1 MLFNKLPWSDGLN
14 NIFDNV
20 DSVEAKFYC
29 FGGDGG
35 SSSGGNN
42 QQTDQTMS
50 SYNETGRSPGQQ
62 MSQAQAESSMMSA
75 LAQNIAATEAESEQQ
90 QQQQQ
95 NTDAINAFNAFVESG
110 YVTDN
115 APSSENSGFGYS
127 SIANT
132 ALAPSPQAPTSPS
145 PTNTVGFAIGPT
157 TSVDT
162 DNGIGSLGL
171 SMNAPTTT
179 EGVMSQ
185 ATDIGFG
192 SIPGTNTVG
201 FNAPVGPGTIGI
213 GTNMSGDIG
222 IGYSLPF
229 AKGGAVQKGIGG
241 LMRRS

>member
-1 MLFNKLPWSDGLN
+1 VLYKKLPWSDGLI
-14 NIFDNV
+14 NIFENV
-20 DSVEAKFYC
+20 DDLEAKFYC

-35 SSSGGNN
+35 SGSGGSN
-42 QQTDQTMS
+42 QQTDEAPEMS
-50 SYNETGRSPGQQ
+50 AYNETGRTPGQQ

-75 LAQNIAATEAESEQQ
+75 LSQANQNNQ
-90 QQQQQ
+90 
-95 NTDAINAFNAFVESG
+95 TDNAVNAFNTFVGSG
-110 YVTDN
+110 YQTDD
-115 APSSENSGFGYS
+115 APSNIGSGYGYS
-127 SIANT
+127 SISNT
-132 ALAPSPQAPTSPS
+132 ALAPSPQSPTTSPS
-145 PTNTVGFAIGPT
+145 PTDTVGFAIGPT

-213 GTNMSGDIG
+213 GTNLSGDIG
-222 IGYSLPF
+222 LGYSLKF

>member
-1 MLFNKLPWSDGLN
+1 MLYKKLPWSDGFT
-14 NIFDNV
+14 NIFENV
-20 DSVEAKFYC
+20 DDLEAKFYC

-35 SSSGGNN
+35 SGSGSSN
-42 QQTDQTMS
+42 QQTDEAPEMS
-50 SYNETGRSPGQQ
+50 AYNETGRTPDQQ

-75 LAQNIAATEAESEQQ
+75 LSQANQNNQ
-90 QQQQQ
+90 
-95 NTDAINAFNAFVESG
+95 TDNAVNAFNTFVNSG
-110 YVTDN
+110 YQADD
-115 APSSENSGFGYS
+115 APSNIGSGYGYS
-127 SIANT
+127 SISNT

-185 ATDIGFG
+185 ATNIGFG

-213 GTNMSGDIG
+213 GTNLSGDIG
-222 IGYSLPF
+222 LGYSLKF

>member
-1 MLFNKLPWSDGLN
+1 MLYKKLPWSDGFT
-14 NIFDNV
+14 NIFENV
-20 DSVEAKFYC
+20 DDLEAKFYC

-35 SSSGGNN
+35 SGSGSSN
-42 QQTDQTMS
+42 QQTDEAPEMS
-50 SYNETGRSPGQQ
+50 AYNETGRTPDQQ

-75 LAQNIAATEAESEQQ
+75 LSQANQNNQ
-90 QQQQQ
+90 
-95 NTDAINAFNAFVESG
+95 TDNAVNAFNTFVNSG
-110 YVTDN
+110 YQADD
-115 APSSENSGFGYS
+115 APSNIGSGYGYS
-127 SIANT
+127 SISNT

-213 GTNMSGDIG
+213 GTNLSGDIG
-222 IGYSLPF
+222 LGYSLKF

>member
-1 MLFNKLPWSDGLN
+1 VLYKKLPWSDGFT
-14 NIFDNV
+14 NIFENV
-20 DSVEAKFYC
+20 DDLEAKFYC

-35 SSSGGNN
+35 SGSGSSN
-42 QQTDQTMS
+42 QQTDEAPEMS
-50 SYNETGRSPGQQ
+50 AYNETGRTPGQQ
-62 MSQAQAESSMMSA
+62 MSQAQAESSMVSA
-75 LAQNIAATEAESEQQ
+75 LSQANQNNQ
-90 QQQQQ
+90 
-95 NTDAINAFNAFVESG
+95 TDNAVNAFNTFVNSG
-110 YVTDN
+110 YQADD
-115 APSSENSGFGYS
+115 APSNIGSGYGYS
-127 SIANT
+127 SISNT

-213 GTNMSGDIG
+213 GTNLSGDIG
-222 IGYSLPF
+222 LGYSLKF